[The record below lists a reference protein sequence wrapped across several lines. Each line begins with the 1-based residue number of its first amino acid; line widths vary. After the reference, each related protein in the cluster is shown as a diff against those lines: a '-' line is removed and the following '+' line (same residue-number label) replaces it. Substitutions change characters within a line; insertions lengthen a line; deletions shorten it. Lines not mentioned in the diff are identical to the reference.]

1 MKQITPQEA
10 DAGIRASW
18 PRPFIETTPIDYGAH
33 TAECFDGDDYAPRP
47 RMTLMDVVI
56 VITLGAAA
64 WALVAGVVALVQKVA
79 T

>member
-10 DAGIRASW
+10 DAITRASW
-18 PRPFIETTPIDYGAH
+18 PRPYPETTPVDYGAH

-47 RMTLMDVVI
+47 RMTLLDGVI
-56 VITLGAAA
+56 VIALGIAA
-64 WALVAGVVALVQKVA
+64 WALVAGVVAIVQRVA